1 MHMPTLSIR
10 IDPRNP
16 DHHLWNNNG
25 LYWTHYTVY
34 PTAVTT
40 KRVRASL
47 HTHDIH
53 EARRRRDELFRKLH
67 REEAAPCVS

>member
-1 MHMPTLSIR
+1 MGMPVLSIR

-16 DHHLWNNNG
+16 DHHVWNNNG
-25 LYWTHYTVY
+25 VYWAHFTIC
-34 PTAVTT
+34 PSAVTA

-53 EARRRRDELFRKLH
+53 EARRRRDKIFAKLH
-67 REEAAPCVS
+67 REEAVPCVS